1 MTWLAVA
8 LIAYFLFA
16 VVTLTDRYL
25 LRSSLPVPFSYAFYV
40 GIFSLF
46 GSGLILAISPFVF
59 GFSFPLG
66 VFTVMSLLFQVDWLT
81 ILIAVLA
88 GAIFIWALIGFYS
101 GVRAGEASRVV
112 PAIGAGVAIFTL
124 FFAQLFLFPANLCCN
139 RKLN

>member
-46 GSGLILAISPFVF
+46 GSGLILAISQDNGVGHVF
-59 GFSFPLG
+59 QMDELHDGREAG
-66 VFTVMSLLFQVDWLT
+66 QHRR
-81 ILIAVLA
+81 AV
-88 GAIFIWALIGFYS
+88 G
-101 GVRAGEASRVV
+101 
-112 PAIGAGVAIFTL
+112 
-124 FFAQLFLFPANLCCN
+124 
-139 RKLN
+139 RK